1 MTGAPTSS
9 HAMRAAAL
17 AKWARLWEIL
27 LAEDDPPSSPD
38 PLGEAEAATPVGD
51 VVVREGQ

>member
-1 MTGAPTSS
+1 
-9 HAMRAAAL
+9 MRAAAL